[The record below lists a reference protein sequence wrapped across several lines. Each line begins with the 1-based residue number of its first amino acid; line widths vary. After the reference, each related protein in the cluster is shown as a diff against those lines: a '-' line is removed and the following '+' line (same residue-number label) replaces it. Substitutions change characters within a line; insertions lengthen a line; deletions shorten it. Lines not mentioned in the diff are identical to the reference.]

1 MPDRYRDIKQKLC
14 KYAEQDGEK
23 LYFEKVEGLT
33 TPIDYAT
40 LKGCQELNHMQ

>member
-1 MPDRYRDIKQKLC
+1 MKQVVAL
-14 KYAEQDGEK
+14 ARVNDERDGEK

>member
-1 MPDRYRDIKQKLC
+1 MKQVVAL
-14 KYAEQDGEK
+14 ARVNDEQDGEK

-33 TPIDYAT
+33 TPIDYET